1 MICCALGD
9 RLSDRDG
16 ALCIPSSAENATLQ
30 QLLGRALPCYGDRGV
45 SGSMVITRQD
55 GAPPTVLHVIP
66 VDDAETSFRSPRVAV
81 LVLIIDLD
89 PKKPVRIAP
98 ELVAATLGL
107 TPAESVVAALL
118 AEGRTIRDIAR
129 ATGREEDGALA
140 QEARLQQGRR
150 LTPSGPGAAG
160 AVACRHAPP
169 SALRARRDPHRPAG
183 GRREPVRHRS
193 AVVRA
198 DRARRGAVGGR
209 RERDADVPVAESA
222 ADLRGSDTRRLPS
235 ATPSLGGDK
244 TRWIP

>member
-1 MICCALGD
+1 M
-9 RLSDRDG
+9 
-16 ALCIPSSAENATLQ
+16 

-55 GAPPTVLHVIP
+55 GAPSTVLHVIP

-81 LVLIIDLD
+81 LVLISDLD

-107 TPAESVVAALL
+107 TSAESVVAALL
-118 AEGRTIRDIAR
+118 AEGRTIRDIER
-129 ATGREEDGALA
+129 ATGREEGHGALA

-160 AVACRHAPP
+160 AVGGRHAPP
-169 SALRARRDPHRPAG
+169 SALRARRDPHRSAG

-193 AVVRA
+193 AVGRA
-198 DRARRGAVGGR
+198 DRARRGGRRGSPREGGR
-209 RERDADVPVAESA
+209 WPG
-222 ADLRGSDTRRLPS
+222 RG
-235 ATPSLGGDK
+235 LGC
-244 TRWIP
+244 